1 MDSIIPLGQKNTL
14 AECMI
19 LSGANNRPPM
29 LDKDLYDFWKSRIK
43 LYMQNKEHERMILES
58 AENNPL
64 IWPTV
69 EENGVTRTK
78 KYAELSA
85 AEKIQ
90 LHAYLEQHE
99 LYANEVRLLHECNQD
114 PLAFV
119 ANQQMTPPHFNP
131 YQSSYNNPQ
140 LQQQF
145 PPSQQGL
152 LNATNSKVKDIW
164 LGNGPS
170 LSDQGM
176 QHDPGVPDGQAI
188 QTIIPN
194 NAVFQT
200 EDLDTYDSDYDDV
213 SNAKS
218 VLMENISNYVSDVI
232 SEVPHSEIYLND
244 MKNQSVHAILSDDF
258 GKRFTPQQKL
268 SAEQA
273 FWLRMSNHTSKPSDA
288 SLVKIEAPKELPKVS
303 LVNESLKKLKFHL
316 ARFDNVVKIRTT
328 PDARTEG
335 EWRKENKSCDKCFNL
350 DAELLRS
357 QNAHNDLLKSYSQ
370 LEKHCISLEL
380 SIHVTFDGLTT
391 MASEQFSSGPRLH
404 SLTPA
409 TSSSRLVPNTI
420 SQQPCIPPPR
430 DDWDRLFQPM
440 FDEYFT
446 LPSIAFFLV
455 QEAVALRAVVLAESL
470 VSTFIDQDAPSTNK
484 VLLIKLKWI
493 YKVKT
498 DKFAGAL
505 KNKARLDAQGFRQEE
520 GINFE
525 ESFTPVARIVSIR
538 IFVANATHKN
548 MTIYQMDVKTAFL
561 NGELKEE
568 VYVSQPKGFV
578 DQDNLLHVYKLKK
591 ALYDLKQ
598 APRAC
603 TTCCQASLSHN
614 ISPKD
619 TSMSMTAYADADHE
633 GCQDT
638 RRGTSRSA
646 QFLGDKLVSWSSKKQ
661 KCTTI
666 LSIEAEYIAL
676 AGCCAQIL
684 WMRSQVTD
692 YGFQFN
698 KISLHYDNKSA
709 IALCCNNVQHS
720 RAKTSMYDTIL

>member
-43 LYMQNKEHERMILES
+43 LYMQNKEHERMILESAENNPLIWPTVEENGVTRTKKYAELSAAEKIQSCQRFMGESSITDVRMILES

-470 VSTFIDQDAPSTNK
+470 VSTFIDQDAPST
-484 VLLIKLKWI
+484 
-493 YKVKT
+493 T
-498 DKFAGAL
+498 
-505 KNKARLDAQGFRQEE
+505 
-520 GINFE
+520 
-525 ESFTPVARIVSIR
+525 
-538 IFVANATHKN
+538 NATHKN

-598 APRAC
+598 APRA
-603 TTCCQASLSHN
+603 S
-614 ISPKD
+614 
-619 TSMSMTAYADADHE
+619 YADADHE